1 MPNWASKERVN
12 LMKAY
17 GAKVILI
24 TKQEGGFIRC
34 VQEAKEQKNRIK

>member
-1 MPNWASKERVN
+1 
-12 LMKAY
+12 MKAY

-34 VQEAKEQKNRIK
+34 VQEAKEQKNSIKWKEQTNCRS